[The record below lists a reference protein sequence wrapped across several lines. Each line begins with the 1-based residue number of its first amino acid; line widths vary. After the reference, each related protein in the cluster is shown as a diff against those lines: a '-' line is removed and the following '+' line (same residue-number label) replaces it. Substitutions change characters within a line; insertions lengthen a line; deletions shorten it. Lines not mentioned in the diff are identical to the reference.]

1 MVGQLNGHALG
12 EVEILVS
19 RLQSVVETYSR
30 STKPFC
36 EDAKMWSHRRS
47 LGDCCDPTFKS
58 CAVWKNRKEAK
69 LAQARQRVRDLRGA
83 ACAGVDGRGD
93 EAKANAKS
101 RAEAS
106 GAGRRGAKGR
116 EKRARAPD
124 AGKGS

>member
-1 MVGQLNGHALG
+1 
-12 EVEILVS
+12 
-19 RLQSVVETYSR
+19 
-30 STKPFC
+30 
-36 EDAKMWSHRRS
+36 MWSYQRH
-47 LGDCCDPTFKS
+47 LDDCCDPAFKS
-58 CAVWKNRKEAK
+58 YAVWKNRKEAK

-83 ACAGVDGRGD
+83 PCAGVDGRGD

-116 EKRARAPD
+116 EKRALAPD